1 MTGLCDC
8 LLALPNN
15 LALVRWLGM
24 DASFGEASIH
34 VCPNCGQHWLRVH
47 YEDEAFTASGRW
59 YLGAVSSEQ
68 AAALGAEAAA
78 AALEQLSWYYYGG
91 SYYGGRMGKT
101 SGKIVSA
108 Y

>member
-1 MTGLCDC
+1 MTDECEC
-8 LLALPNN
+8 LLAPSKN

-24 DASFGEASIH
+24 DASFGEASIWT
-34 VCPNCGQHWLRVH
+34 CPECGQYWLSVQ

-59 YLGAVSSEQ
+59 YLGAVTSEQ

-78 AALEQLSWYYYGG
+78 AALEQLSWHFYGG
-91 SYYGGRMGKT
+91 SYYGGRTGKT
-101 SGKIVSA
+101 SGEILSA